1 MLAERWNACVRYG
14 LCMPHYGLRTLR
26 REPMERLLLL
36 TQGPYSRDV

>member
-14 LCMPHYGLRTLR
+14 LCMPHYGLR